1 MDLMKELIEERKEP
15 HTEDIG
21 SWRGKTLDA
30 LDELKKAVDSIR
42 GEDLDSDYY
51 SKSRAV
57 KVTKFLK
64 EYIDNIQKD
73 VKKMKAMS

>member
-15 HTEDIG
+15 HTEDVG

-30 LDELKKAVDSIR
+30 LDQLKKAVDSIR

-51 SKSRAV
+51 SKSRAIE
-57 KVTKFLK
+57 VTKFLK
-64 EYIDNIQKD
+64 KYSEQIDKD
-73 VKKMKAMS
+73 IKRMKSMS